1 MEDEL
6 QTFLK
11 LLCLSAIVLT
21 SQMPKESIEISS
33 IVVKEEKIKLLN
45 KVKEEIIKLPN
56 NGKEETKDT
65 KQSERKHNLANCERG
80 D

>member
-33 IVVKEEKIKLLN
+33 IAVKEEKIKLLN